1 MDPDMDAA
9 WSALG
14 FVYES
19 RNQLED
25 AIKVYKQAIKANP
38 DNMGFIERLG
48 DLLAKLGRY
57 KEAQEEVEA
66 LVDSLPRDP
75 RVWLKLG
82 ALHYE
87 QKQWDKAVS
96 AFRQAVLLEPTNLRT
111 RYFLATALMD
121 AGKDDEARIELEKIL
136 RADPRSVDARVQ
148 LGFLFGRT
156 KKHDEA
162 VKVLQEAINIEPK
175 RPELFL
181 YLGTALQRA
190 SQYDRAASVL
200 QEGLSID
207 DKQKDLYFQLGVVY
221 EKQQRFDDAVRAF

>member
-1 MDPDMDAA
+1 MSSRTSTWFRFEIALGGLAVAAALTGCASFASEPSVEGTALAPPPLRRAFLVDSRAEAYQHFVVAQLKARAGQFPDAITELREAIKYDPSTAALWIQLSQWLARTNDVPQAQEAAQNAIAALKQAVDMDPDMDAA

-96 AFRQAVLLEPTNLRT
+96 AFRQAVLL
-111 RYFLATALMD
+111 
-121 AGKDDEARIELEKIL
+121 
-136 RADPRSVDARVQ
+136 
-148 LGFLFGRT
+148 
-156 KKHDEA
+156 
-162 VKVLQEAINIEPK
+162 
-175 RPELFL
+175 
-181 YLGTALQRA
+181 
-190 SQYDRAASVL
+190 
-200 QEGLSID
+200 
-207 DKQKDLYFQLGVVY
+207 
-221 EKQQRFDDAVRAF
+221 